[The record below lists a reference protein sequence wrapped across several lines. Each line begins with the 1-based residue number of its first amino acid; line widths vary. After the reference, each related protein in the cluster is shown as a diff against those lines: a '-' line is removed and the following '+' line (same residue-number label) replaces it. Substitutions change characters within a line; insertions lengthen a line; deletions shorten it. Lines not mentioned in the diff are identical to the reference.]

1 MSKTKFISEN
11 HFNQD
16 RCKVGTNI
24 EPEYDRKVLIWDFL
38 QIVDVYSNH

>member
-16 RCKVGTNI
+16 RCEVGTNN